1 MKKELRA
8 PSQNKN
14 LLKRILIYG
23 LMTLFLASLQTA
35 FFPILSFCPKTPDLI
50 MGMLLAITLL
60 DDEKSAAVCA
70 LGAGFFVD
78 AIGSSGLAISPVV
91 YIIFVLV
98 INIFARK
105 VLKSFVSY
113 LLLLIPALIFRALA
127 TYLLVLI
134 TELSFPKGWV
144 FTEIILPEML
154 ATALLC
160 LPIYFIVKL
169 FSRTLETHG
178 RFTF

>member
-1 MKKELRA
+1 MKKELRG

-14 LLKRILIYG
+14 LLKRIIVYG
-23 LMTLFLASLQTA
+23 LMTLFLASMQTA
-35 FFPILSFCPKTPDLI
+35 FFPILKICPKTPDLI

-60 DDEKSAAVCA
+60 DGENSACICA
-70 LGAGFFVD
+70 LGAGFFLD
-78 AIGSSGLAISPVV
+78 AIGSSGLAVSPVV
-91 YIIFVLV
+91 YIAFVLI

-113 LLLLIPALIFRALA
+113 MLLLVPSLVYRAIA

-134 TELSFPKGWV
+134 TERSFVGGWV

-154 ATALLC
+154 VSAVLC

-169 FSRTLETHG
+169 FSRTLETHS
-178 RFTF
+178 RFSF

>member
-14 LLKRILIYG
+14 LSKRIIVYG
-23 LMTLFLASLQTA
+23 LLTLLLATLQTA
-35 FFPILSFCPKTPDLI
+35 FFPFLSFCPKTPDLI

-60 DDEKSAAVCA
+60 DNEKSASVCA

-91 YIIFVLV
+91 YLLFVLI
-98 INIFARK
+98 INAFVKK

-113 LLLLIPALIFRALA
+113 LLLLIPALIYRATA
-127 TYLLVLI
+127 TYLLVLV
-134 TELSFPKGWV
+134 TELAFPRGWV
-144 FTEIILPEML
+144 FTELILPEML
-154 ATALLC
+154 ATLILC

-178 RFTF
+178 RFSF